1 MLKKLALL
9 HPRVRRYVAHV
20 DLLAKEV
27 ARLQHENDALHG
39 RHAAVAAAAS
49 APAPATAPAPA
60 ARLPANALSGV
71 GRVVN
76 GRDVGAG
83 YARGWG
89 LEYGPLAPEVRTDP
103 TYAACV
109 AAVRARSLLLDAK
122 LQNLFLIIRY
132 ELPRFGTCR
141 IAEFGSYR
149 GGSAMFMA
157 LACKK
162 LGLPVEVLAFDTF
175 AGMPETSETLDFHH
189 AGDFADVDIRE
200 IRAAAAA
207 LGLDNLVFVQGR
219 FEDTCPAA
227 LTGGPPI
234 GLAHIDCDIYEGVRY
249 AIEVS
254 KAHAHPL
261 GEYMVFDDP
270 LHGSCLGAFQ
280 AIEETLISRDGLF
293 AEQAYPHLVYRYPG
307 LPDATTGEPV

>member
-9 HPRVRRYVAHV
+9 HPRVRRYVAHT
-20 DLLAKEV
+20 DLLTRALAQV
-27 ARLQHENDALHG
+27 QYENQSLRRQLAG
-39 RHAAVAAAAS
+39 
-49 APAPATAPAPA
+49 APAPASPDPPA
-60 ARLPANALSGV
+60 ALPDDALPGA
-71 GRVVN
+71 GRVVG

-89 LEYGPLAPEVRTDP
+89 LEYGPLAAQVQADP

-122 LQNLFLIIRY
+122 LQNIFLILRY
-132 ELPRFGTCR
+132 ELPRFGRCR

-175 AGMPETSETLDFHH
+175 AGMPTTSQDLDFHH
-189 AGDFADVDIRE
+189 AGDFADVDIGE

-207 LGLDNLVFVQGR
+207 LQLDNLVFVQGH
-219 FEDTCPAA
+219 FEATCPAA
-227 LTGGPPI
+227 LSGGPPI
-234 GLAHIDCDIYEGVRY
+234 ALAHIDCDIYEGVRY
-249 AIEVS
+249 AVDITQV
-254 KAHAHPL
+254 HAHPL
-261 GEYMVFDDP
+261 GAYLVFDDP

-293 AEQAYPHLVYRYPG
+293 AEQAYPHLVYRYPQ
-307 LPDATTGEPV
+307 LPGATPGEPS